1 MEAPAVRPKPVVRL
15 RLKIRRIARNEH
27 LTLGILA
34 LAVGVAAAYGALVF
48 RIGVGEIQRLGF
60 GFSLEEIMLDV
71 GGLPWWHVIAVPTG
85 GGLLVGLILQFVH
98 RGRRAHSIAHVIEAS
113 ALGGGR
119 MSLRDGLVS
128 TVVHISSLGVG
139 ASTGRE
145 GPVVHLGATLGAW
158 LSERLGLDRLQSRT
172 LLACGVAA
180 ATGSLFNAPVAGAV
194 FAIEVIVGNLSLK
207 AGAPIFVAAVTGTA
221 IGRFYFGSAPAFSVP
236 PQELISL
243 WEFPAFA
250 LLGLVSAV
258 IAIGF
263 MQSIFFVED
272 TVEKSRLP
280 IWLQPVC
287 GGLLI
292 GAIAVF
298 LPQILGVGYLATDA
312 ALRAEFGFQLLVFLI
327 VAKIAAVAI
336 CVGFGFGGGVVSPSL
351 FLGAMVGGAYGII
364 AGAIFPDLFSGVPAY
379 ALIGAAAMAG
389 AVVGAPLTAIFIIF
403 ELTGS
408 SALTVAVMVA
418 TAVASVA
425 THQLYARSY
434 FHRLL
439 ANQGVNLTGAHDQAL
454 LRSLR
459 VGKIMRW
466 RYATIEPTGDIQTVH
481 ARLHESPDGEV
492 YVVGENGAV
501 DAVIDYADVDD
512 ALMNGEDGGP
522 LDAAAI
528 GQPVIDVLVPTDSL
542 EAAQEKIAASG
553 RSALPVVRDRE
564 SMDLCGVVGEL
575 DIARAYNRALL
586 QARAEEHG

>member
-1 MEAPAVRPKPVVRL
+1 MEVSALRPKPAVRL
-15 RLKIRRIARNEH
+15 RLQVRRIARNEH
-27 LTLGILA
+27 LTLGVLA
-34 LAVGVAAAYGALVF
+34 LVVGVAAAYGALVF

-60 GFSLEEIMLDV
+60 GFPLEEILLDA
-71 GGLPWWHVIAVPTG
+71 GGLPWWQVVAVPAV
-85 GGLLVGLILQFVH
+85 GGLLVGLIVKFAN
-98 RGRRAHSIAHVIEAS
+98 RGERAQSIAHVIEAS

-119 MSLRDGLVS
+119 MSLKDGIVS
-128 TVVHISSLGVG
+128 TVIHISSLGFG

-236 PQELISL
+236 AQELISL

-258 IAIGF
+258 VAIGF
-263 MQSIFFVED
+263 MRSIFVVENN
-272 TVEKSRLP
+272 VAKSKLP
-280 IWLQPVC
+280 VWLQPVC

-312 ALRAEFGFQLLVFLI
+312 ALRAEFGLQLLLFLI

-336 CVGFGFGGGVVSPSL
+336 SIGFGFGGGVVSPSL
-351 FLGAMVGGAYGII
+351 FLGAMVGGAYGIV
-364 AGAIFPDLFSGVPAY
+364 AGAVFPDLFSGVPAY

-408 SALTVAVMVA
+408 SSLTVAVMVS

-434 FHRLL
+434 FYRLL
-439 ANQGVNLTGAHDQAL
+439 ANRGITLAGGHDQAL
-454 LRSLR
+454 LRNLR
-459 VGKIMRW
+459 VSKVMRW
-466 RYATIEPTGDIQTVH
+466 RYATIEPAGDIQLVH
-481 ARLHESPDGEV
+481 TRIHESPDGEV
-492 YVVGENGAV
+492 YVVDDNGV
-501 DAVIDYADVDD
+501 VGAVIDYADVDN
-512 ALMNGEDGGP
+512 ALMNREEGVP
-522 LDAAAI
+522 LDAATI
-528 GQPVIDVLVPTDSL
+528 GQPLVDVLLPTDSL
-542 EAAQEKIAASG
+542 ETAQEKITAAG
-553 RSALPVVRDRE
+553 RTTLPVVRDRV
-564 SMDLCGVVGEL
+564 SMDLCGVIGEL

-586 QARAEEHG
+586 QVRAEEHA

>member
-1 MEAPAVRPKPVVRL
+1 MRPKPVVRL
-15 RLKIRRIARNEH
+15 RLKFRRIARNEH
-27 LTLGILA
+27 LTLGVMA
-34 LAVGVAAAYGALVF
+34 FVVGIAAAYGALVF
-48 RIGVGEIQRLGF
+48 RIGVGEIQRLSF
-60 GFSLEEIMLDV
+60 GISLEEIMLDT
-71 GGLPWWHVIAVPTG
+71 GGLPWWQVVAVPAG
-85 GGLLVGLILQFVH
+85 GGLLVGLILHFFH
-98 RGRRAHSIAHVIEAS
+98 RGRRAHGIAHVIEAS

-119 MSLRDGLVS
+119 MSLKDGFVS
-128 TVVHISSLGVG
+128 TVVHITSLGVG
-139 ASTGRE
+139 SSTGRE

-158 LSERLGLDRLQSRT
+158 LSERIGLDRLQSRT

-207 AGAPIFVAAVTGTA
+207 AGAPIFIAAVTGTA

-236 PQELISL
+236 AQELISL

-250 LLGLVSAV
+250 LLGLVSAL

-263 MQSIFFVED
+263 MRTIFYVED
-272 TVEKSRLP
+272 AVENSKVP
-280 IWLQPVC
+280 VWLQPAC

-312 ALRAEFGFQLLVFLI
+312 ALRAEFGLQLLLFLI

-336 CVGFGFGGGVVSPSL
+336 SVGFGFGGGVVSPSL

-379 ALIGAAAMAG
+379 ALVGAAAMAG

-408 SALTVAVMVA
+408 SATTIAVMVA

-434 FHRLL
+434 FFRLL
-439 ANQGVNLTGAHDQAL
+439 ANQGINLSGGHDQAL
-454 LRSLR
+454 LRNLR

-466 RYATIEPTGDIQTVH
+466 RYATIEPGGDIRAIH
-481 ARLHESPDGEV
+481 ARIHESPDGEV
-492 YVVGENGAV
+492 YVVDEHGVVGT
-501 DAVIDYADVDD
+501 VIDYADVDD
-512 ALMNGEDGGP
+512 ALMNREEGTP
-522 LDAAAI
+522 IDAASI
-528 GQPVIDVLVPTDSL
+528 GQPLMHVLLPTDSL
-542 EAAQEKIAASG
+542 ETAQEKISATG
-553 RSALPVVRDRE
+553 RPTLPVVRDRV
-564 SMDLCGVVGEL
+564 SMTLCGVIGEL

-586 QARAEEHG
+586 QVRAEEHA

>member
-1 MEAPAVRPKPVVRL
+1 
-15 RLKIRRIARNEH
+15 
-27 LTLGILA
+27 
-34 LAVGVAAAYGALVF
+34 
-48 RIGVGEIQRLGF
+48 
-60 GFSLEEIMLDV
+60 
-71 GGLPWWHVIAVPTG
+71 
-85 GGLLVGLILQFVH
+85 
-98 RGRRAHSIAHVIEAS
+98 
-113 ALGGGR
+113 
-119 MSLRDGLVS
+119 
-128 TVVHISSLGVG
+128 
-139 ASTGRE
+139 
-145 GPVVHLGATLGAW
+145 LGAW
-158 LSERLGLDRLQSRT
+158 LSERLGLNRLQSRT

-194 FAIEVIVGNLSLK
+194 FAIKVIVGNLSLK

-236 PQELISL
+236 AQELISL

-263 MQSIFFVED
+263 MRSIFFVEN
-272 TVEKSRLP
+272 TVGKSRLP
-280 IWLQPVC
+280 VWLQPVC

-312 ALRAEFGFQLLVFLI
+312 ALRAEFGLQLLLFLI

-336 CVGFGFGGGVVSPSL
+336 SIGFGFGGGVVSPSL

-364 AGAIFPDLFSGVPAY
+364 AGAIVPDLFSGVPAY

-408 SALTVAVMVA
+408 SALTVAVMVS

-434 FHRLL
+434 FYRLL
-439 ANQGVNLTGAHDQAL
+439 ANRGINLAGGHDQAL
-454 LRSLR
+454 LRNLR
-459 VGKIMRW
+459 VAKVMRW
-466 RYATIEPTGDIQTVH
+466 RYATIEPAGDIQLVH
-481 ARLHESPDGEV
+481 TRIHESPDGEV
-492 YVVGENGAV
+492 YVVDDNNVVG
-501 DAVIDYADVDD
+501 AVIDYADVDN
-512 ALMNGEDGGP
+512 ALMNREDSVP

-528 GQPVIDVLVPTDSL
+528 GQPLVDVLLPTDNL
-542 EAAQEKIAASG
+542 ETAQEKIAATG
-553 RSALPVVRDRE
+553 RSTLPVVRDRV
-564 SMDLCGVVGEL
+564 SMDLCGVLGEL

-586 QARAEEHG
+586 QVRADEHA

>member
-1 MEAPAVRPKPVVRL
+1 MD
-15 RLKIRRIARNEH
+15 
-27 LTLGILA
+27 
-34 LAVGVAAAYGALVF
+34 
-48 RIGVGEIQRLGF
+48 GF
-60 GFSLEEIMLDV
+60 
-71 GGLPWWHVIAVPTG
+71 
-85 GGLLVGLILQFVH
+85 
-98 RGRRAHSIAHVIEAS
+98 
-113 ALGGGR
+113 
-119 MSLRDGLVS
+119 
-128 TVVHISSLGVG
+128 G

-236 PQELISL
+236 AQELISL

-250 LLGLVSAV
+250 FLGLVSAV
-258 IAIGF
+258 VAIGF
-263 MQSIFFVED
+263 MRSIFVVENH
-272 TVEKSRLP
+272 VVNSKLP
-280 IWLQPVC
+280 VWLQPVC

-312 ALRAEFGFQLLVFLI
+312 ALRAEFGLQLLLFLI
-327 VAKIAAVAI
+327 VAKIAAVAVSI
-336 CVGFGFGGGVVSPSL
+336 GFGFGGGVVSPSL
-351 FLGAMVGGAYGII
+351 FLGAMVGGAYGIV
-364 AGAIFPDLFSGVPAY
+364 AGAFFPDLFSGVPAY

-408 SALTVAVMVA
+408 SSLTVAVMVS

-439 ANQGVNLTGAHDQAL
+439 ANWGINLTGGHDQAV
-454 LRSLR
+454 LRNLR

-466 RYATIEPTGDIQTVH
+466 RYTTIDPAGDIDLVH

-492 YVVGENGAV
+492 YVIGGNGAV
-501 DAVIDYADVDD
+501 GAVINYADVDD
-512 ALMNGEDGGP
+512 ALINREEGAL
-522 LDAAAI
+522 LDAASI
-528 GQPVIDVLVPTDSL
+528 CQPLVDFLLPTDSL
-542 EAAQEKIAASG
+542 ETAQGKIAATG
-553 RSALPVVRDRE
+553 RTTLPVVRDRV
-564 SMDLCGVVGEL
+564 SLGLCGVISEL

-586 QARAEEHG
+586 QLRAEEHA